1 MYDRNDFK
9 VVYCFGIFG
18 ELNRFMLEKIFF
30 IKCFFFLSGSDVQ
43 VLIIMFKSRVNI
55 IIFKSDRI

>member
-1 MYDRNDFK
+1 MYDRNDFD
-9 VVYCFGIFG
+9 